1 MDIIIFALTGGT
13 DSLTPAL
20 LKVAAILSEILV
32 REQFIREH
40 GSSDKAVN
48 FHRKEEEN
56 PCRHNAVSTICLY
69 ESLFIFSTVSFA
81 IASQMQYM
89 ILYVLI
95 VAIQWSLCFSFSRW
109 YNRVFANVVQVFGC
123 RNSM

>member
-1 MDIIIFALTGGT
+1 MFALTGGT
-13 DSLTPAL
+13 ESLMPAILRVAARL
-20 LKVAAILSEILV
+20 LKILV
-32 REQFIREH
+32 QEQFIQGH
-40 GSSDKAVN
+40 SSLDKAVN
-48 FHRKEEEN
+48 FHQKEEEN
-56 PCRHNAVSTICLY
+56 PCRHNDVSTICLY
-69 ESLFIFSTVSFA
+69 ESLFIFSPVSSA